1 MSTETSLWLNQN
13 TLIGY
18 TNKRGTAWHY
28 RASDQGD
35 EPNHY
40 ETAVPLDDVV
50 RRLFHW
56 KATELPLI
64 IPVPGPSG
72 VTYKTVPD
80 RKVIARDDSY
90 DVLGVFKDGYTPHQ
104 YEEWLLNS
112 VSSILDD
119 DLKIGSAGLLKNGA
133 IAWVS
138 VEMEDNLVSSSGIEF
153 RPHLLATTSF
163 DGSISTTYKPVST
176 FVVCDNTRSA
186 ALAEATAAFKIKH
199 TKNSAVRLVS
209 AREALGV
216 MERLGDDIMEQ
227 IEALD
232 AVKVSDATWERF
244 LRELVKDEAATD
256 TGKKR
261 AEHTR
266 NQLRS
271 LYRHDDRVAPWAG
284 TAFGVSQAVNTWRQH
299 VRPTRKVGAAERNML
314 DLVTGKTGAEDS
326 KVLAILQAVTI

>member
-1 MSTETSLWLNQN
+1 MSSETSEWLNQN

-18 TNKRGTAWHY
+18 TSKRGTAWHY

-40 ETAVPLDDVV
+40 ETAVPVEDVV

-80 RKVIARDDSY
+80 RKVIARDDTY
-90 DVLGVFKDGYTPHQ
+90 DVLGVFKDGYSMHQ
-104 YEEWLLNS
+104 YEEWLVNS
-112 VSSILDD
+112 VSTILDD
-119 DLKIGSAGLLKNGA
+119 DLRIGSAGLLKGGA

-138 VEMEDNLVSSSGIEF
+138 VEMEDNLTTRSGIEF

-186 ALAEATAAFKIKH
+186 ALAESSTAFKVKH
-199 TKNSAVRLVS
+199 TKNSEMKLLS

-216 MERLGDDIMEQ
+216 MERLGDNIMEQ

-232 AVKVSDATWERF
+232 AIKVSDATWERF
-244 LRELVKDEAATD
+244 LRELVKDEAPTD

-261 AEHTR
+261 AENTR
-266 NQLRS
+266 NQLRN

-299 VRPTRKVGAAERNML
+299 VRPTRKIGAAERNML
-314 DLVTGKTGAEDS
+314 DLVTGRTGTADA
-326 KVLAILQAVTI
+326 KVLDILAAVSV